1 MSDDKLYRVENTM
14 WTALDVVER
23 CIQRVELLEKRVHN
37 LEARILREDIRK
49 IADEIKTRNQPR
61 LVKGRR

>member
-1 MSDDKLYRVENTM
+1 MSDDKLYRVENTI
-14 WTALDVVER
+14 WTALDIVER
-23 CIQRVELLEKRVHN
+23 CVQRVELLEKRIHN

>member
-23 CIQRVELLEKRVHN
+23 CIQRVELPEKRVHN